1 MIYEIKNII
10 AYFKLSKD
18 ERYWAKNVYHWSY
31 LQHLKNKK
39 LGNKLIKDGR
49 IRNISTCSWTED
61 GSSWITAKKHSI
73 IHNSSGVNLYL
84 LTGLDDSASKH
95 SPNKEITENFNKEI
109 IANIKK
115 DIQERV

>member
-49 IRNISTCSWTED
+49 IIYTSERSWTED
-61 GSSWITAKKHSI
+61 GSNWMTGKKHSI
-73 IHNSSGVNLYL
+73 IENANGVKLYF
-84 LTGLDDSASKH
+84 LTGLDGYTTF
-95 SPNKEITENFNKEI
+95 NQEITENINDEI
-109 IANIKK
+109 IANIKR